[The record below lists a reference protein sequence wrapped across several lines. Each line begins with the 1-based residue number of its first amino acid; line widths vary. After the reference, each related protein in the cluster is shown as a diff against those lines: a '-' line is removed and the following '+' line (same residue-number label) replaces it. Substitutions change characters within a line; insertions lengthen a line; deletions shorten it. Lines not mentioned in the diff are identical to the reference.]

1 MTAINGHC
9 KPDFALVRQAFES
22 NFDQGLEDGAS
33 VCVTLDGEVVVD
45 LWGGTD
51 GHGQPWQADTL
62 VNVWSVT
69 KTMSA
74 TVLLM
79 LADRGELDLEA
90 PVARYWPE
98 FGTGGKDEVL
108 VRHVLSHTAGLP
120 GWSTPITPRDL
131 ADHEAV
137 ADALAR
143 QDLWWRPGTRGGYHP
158 LTQGFLEDAL
168 VRKVTGQSL
177 GCFFDSEIAQ
187 ALGADFHIG
196 LPAEHDGRAAR
207 ITPPAFGIG
216 GDPAT
221 AVDDAADAAMAAR
234 VAASCPL
241 TGDEPNERWWRA
253 AEIPAANGSGNARSI
268 ARVHAA
274 LACDGTL
281 DGVRLMAPAMLDR
294 VLEEQSSAMDP
305 VMRYPLRYGIGFGLV
320 SAGVPLSPNPR
331 SFWWA
336 GWGGAMALVDR
347 DARMTVSYA
356 MNNMSSEAQD
366 LRAINLIFHAYAALE
381 ARSG

>member
-1 MTAINGHC
+1 MATIHGRC
-9 KPDFALVRQAFES
+9 TPDFELVRDAFTS

-45 LWGGTD
+45 LWGGDD
-51 GHGQPWQADTL
+51 GHGRAWQSDTL

-90 PVARYWPE
+90 PVAHYWPE
-98 FGTGGKDEVL
+98 FGAHGKEGVL
-108 VRHVLSHTAGLP
+108 VRHVLAHTAGLP
-120 GWSTPITPRDL
+120 GWAVPVAARDL
-131 ADHEAV
+131 ADHERV
-137 ADALAR
+137 TTALAE
-143 QDLWWRPGTRGGYHP
+143 QELWWEPGTRAGYHP
-158 LTQGFLEDAL
+158 ITQGFLEDAL
-168 VRKVTGQSL
+168 VRRITGESL
-177 GCFFDSEIAQ
+177 GRFFDREVAQ
-187 ALGADFHIG
+187 PLGADFHIG
-196 LPAEHDGRAAR
+196 LPAEHDSRVAR

-216 GDPAT
+216 GDPTT
-221 AVDDAADAAMAAR
+221 AVDDAAEAELAAR
-234 VAASCPL
+234 VSTSCPL
-241 TGDEPNERWWRA
+241 LGDEPNERWWRA

-274 LACDGTL
+274 LACDGAL
-281 DGVRLMAPAMLDR
+281 NGVQLVSPATLDR
-294 VLEEQSSAMDP
+294 VLEEQSSGMDA

-320 SAGVPLSPNPR
+320 SPEVPLSPNPR

-356 MNNMSSEAQD
+356 MNNMSSETQD

-381 ARSG
+381 ARA